1 MTDTKDLILK
11 LREVRDQKKLSYNNI
26 LALMEQNGDHLSTS
40 TLSNVFSGDIETVSK
55 SLSYEYTLRP
65 IANALLDLET
75 IEANDDMDT
84 QAMKVILQ
92 YKIQRIEELESA
104 LAKEQVKYHD
114 KMDKERQQ
122 FDKERKLFEEERESH
137 ARQIAFLNRQIELKD
152 KRMDQLLDAVFQKDN
167 QHQELLKLIMSCPA
181 RNGMKCEE

>member
-1 MTDTKDLILK
+1 MIDD
-11 LREVRDQKKLSYNNI
+11 E
-26 LALMEQNGDHLSTS
+26 ST
-40 TLSNVFSGDIETVSK
+40 IETVGDDTELNRYYKDRLKYS
-55 SLSYEYTLRP
+55 
-65 IANALLDLET
+65 LDLET